1 MRQTYHD
8 VMENVKQ
15 ENIRYLLDTLGGQAQ
30 VAIELGIS
38 RQAVNQW
45 VSNGLPRDI
54 RTRVHLH
61 QLVRDLGLKL
71 PQEFALTDLI
81 YEDKVK

>member
-1 MRQTYHD
+1 
-8 VMENVKQ
+8 METVKQ

-30 VAIELGIS
+30 VATELGIS